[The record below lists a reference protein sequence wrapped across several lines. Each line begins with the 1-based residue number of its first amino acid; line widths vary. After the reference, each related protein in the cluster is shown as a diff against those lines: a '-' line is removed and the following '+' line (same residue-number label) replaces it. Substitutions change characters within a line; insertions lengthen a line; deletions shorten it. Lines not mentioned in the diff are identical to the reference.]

1 MYNLSYYK
9 EQDIKLVMDFMHS
22 HPFALLSGCDA
33 MSRPVATQVP
43 VLLENRNGRLYL
55 LGHVMKNTDH
65 YNVFL
70 QNQNVLAIFTGP
82 HTYVSASW
90 YSNPQTG
97 STWNYITVHA
107 RGAIKFLD
115 DSSLLKILRR
125 LTSHFENDP
134 TSPALVEKMPD
145 EYINRMLPAIRGF
158 EIEVLELDNVFK
170 LSQNRDAES
179 FENIVRNLQA
189 SDDPDAI
196 EIAREMRKR
205 RV

>member
-33 MSRPVATQVP
+33 KLRPVATQVP
-43 VLLENRNGRLYL
+43 VLLENRNDRLYL

-65 YNVFL
+65 YKAFL

-97 STWNYITVHA
+97 STWNYITIHA
-107 RGAIKFLD
+107 RGSINFLD
-115 DSSLLKILRR
+115 ESSLLDILKR
-125 LTSHFENDP
+125 LTSHFENNP
-134 TSPALVEKMPD
+134 NSPALVEKMPD
-145 EYINRMLPAIRGF
+145 EYINKMIPAIRGF
-158 EIEVLELDNVFK
+158 EIEVRELDNVFK

-179 FENIVRNLQA
+179 FENIVKNLQA
-189 SDDPDAI
+189 SDDPGAI

-205 RV
+205 MS